1 MATSIT
7 ALRID
12 WQLGESGQTFRL
24 CASVSEKMM
33 EAKKC
38 QKVVAA
44 NEGTNSSEDELV
56 PVAAAAYKKATKVSV
71 ATQ

>member
-1 MATSIT
+1 
-7 ALRID
+7 
-12 WQLGESGQTFRL
+12 
-24 CASVSEKMM
+24 MM